1 MSPAPPPPRPAGR
14 SNATVHHGYNQAR
27 LPNKAAAQSAS
38 TAAAHRRLN
47 APAWKPIPACET
59 IRAMAY
65 AAQFASRD
73 LGRSGLHVGPL
84 GISASY
90 GVGASGVEY
99 AFEHGINYLYWG
111 SMRRNR
117 FGQGIRNLLRH
128 RERLVIV
135 LQSYSRLAFLLEHS
149 VDRGLRS
156 LGIDFADVLLLGW
169 WNGPI
174 GNRILERAQHLVATG
189 KVRHLAVSSHARPEF
204 ERFAS
209 IPEIDILHIR
219 YNAAHR
225 GAEQDTFPHLGTPR
239 PGTAAYTATSWGQ
252 LMNSGRIP
260 NGVPRPTAGDCYRFT
275 LSNQNVDLCMT
286 GPSNDEQVR
295 HAVEAI
301 RRGPMEPDELAWM
314 RQVGDAVYGKRKAP
328 TPAA

>member
-1 MSPAPPPPRPAGR
+1 
-14 SNATVHHGYNQAR
+14 
-27 LPNKAAAQSAS
+27 
-38 TAAAHRRLN
+38 
-47 APAWKPIPACET
+47 
-59 IRAMAY
+59 MAY

-225 GAEQDTFPHLGTPR
+225 GAEQDTFPHLETPR
-239 PGTAAYTATSWGQ
+239 PGTVAYTATSWGQ